1 MIDKNRDGHPIR
13 CTIRSKTLRLLIV
26 EDSAD
31 HALLYAKILREGGYD
46 LVSERVETAG
56 AMRAAL
62 SRGSWDVVISD
73 YKMPFFNG
81 LAALQLLRENGLSI
95 PFIMVSG
102 FIGEEMAA
110 AIIRAGAVDFLSK
123 SSLSRLTQVVERAMN
138 ETGERRR
145 REHVEQALRQSQ
157 GKLRAIF
164 DQAFQM
170 MCMLTLDGTLL
181 EANKTALDF
190 IGAKESDVLGKPFG
204 STPWWNLSK
213 EVQEELH
220 KGIKAAAKGNHVR
233 FETSHPAVD
242 GRQHHIDFSLKPVRN
257 DTGHVAFLIAE
268 ARDITERKWVE
279 EVLRQSEERF
289 RSIVN
294 NTNDGILIVDT
305 TTQKV
310 LFGNP
315 MMHQMLGCTPKDL
328 VTLGISD
335 MHPQEDF
342 AVAKEAFDKLVRREI
357 KVAQCIP
364 VKRKD
369 GSIFYADI
377 NSFPV
382 QLEGKTCV
390 VGFFQDVTER
400 KRMEEMIRKL
410 DEERER
416 RVAERTAQLESAN
429 KELEAFAYSV
439 SHDLRAPLRAISG
452 FAGVLAEDQ
461 AKHLNAEDRRAVDG
475 IRTEIGR
482 MDELIDDLLAFSRT
496 GRQEI
501 QPAAVDM
508 SALVQ
513 AAFDECAAQA
523 SGRDIRFKLH
533 PLPPARGDIGLLREV
548 WTNLISNALKYTRQK
563 NVAVIEIGGH
573 AENGSIFYH
582 VKDNGAGFDMRYVQK
597 LFGVFQRLHP
607 MEEFEGT
614 GVGLA
619 LVQRVVLRH
628 GGRVWAEGKVNEGA
642 TFYFALPRHVESNS
656 HNS

>member
-1 MIDKNRDGHPIR
+1 MIDKSRDGHPIR
-13 CTIRSKTLRLLIV
+13 CTNRSKTLRLLIV
-26 EDSAD
+26 EDSD
-31 HALLYAKILREGGYD
+31 EHALLYAKILRAGGYA
-46 LVSERVETAG
+46 LVSERVKTAG

-62 SRGSWDVVISD
+62 NRGPWDVVISD

-81 LAALQLLRENGLSI
+81 LAALQLLRENGSSI

-102 FIGEEMAA
+102 FIGDEMAA
-110 AIIRAGAVDFLSK
+110 AIIRAGAEDFLLK

-145 REHVEQALRQSQ
+145 REQVEQALRQSQ
-157 GKLRAIF
+157 RKLRAIF
-164 DQAFQM
+164 DQSFQM
-170 MCMLTLDGTLL
+170 MALLTLDGTLL

-190 IGAKESDVLGKPFG
+190 VGAKEPDVLGKPFG
-204 STPWWNLSK
+204 SMPWWGHSK
-213 EVQEELH
+213 ELQEELR

-233 FETSHPAVD
+233 FESIHPAAD
-242 GRQHHIDFSLKPVRN
+242 GRLHHIDFSLKPVTN
-257 DTGHVAFLIAE
+257 DAGHVAFLIAE
-268 ARDITERKWVE
+268 ASDITERKWVE

-294 NTNDGILIVDT
+294 NTNDGILIVDAVS
-305 TTQKV
+305 QKV

-315 MMHQMLGCTPKDL
+315 MIHQMLGCTPKEL
-328 VTLGISD
+328 MTLAVSD
-335 MHPQEDF
+335 MHPQEDL
-342 AVAKEAFDKLVRREI
+342 AVVKEAFDKLERREI

-364 VKRKD
+364 VKRQD
-369 GSIFYADI
+369 GSLFYADI

-382 QLEGKTCV
+382 QLEGRACV
-390 VGFFQDVTER
+390 VGFFRDVTER
-400 KRMEEMIRKL
+400 KRMAEMIQKL
-410 DEERER
+410 NEERER

-439 SHDLRAPLRAISG
+439 SHDLRAPLRAIGG
-452 FAGVLAEDQ
+452 FAGILAEDH
-461 AKHLNAEDRRAVDG
+461 AKHLNAEGQRAVGG
-475 IRTEIGR
+475 IRAEIER
-482 MDELIDDLLAFSRT
+482 MDKLIDDLLAFSRT
-496 GRQEI
+496 GRQKI

-513 AAFDECAAQA
+513 SAFDECAAQA

-533 PLPPARGDIGLLREV
+533 PLPPAQGDISLLREV
-548 WTNLISNALKYTRQK
+548 WTNLISNALKYTKRK
-563 NVAVIEIGGH
+563 GVTVIEVGGRV
-573 AENGSIFYH
+573 ENGSLFYH
-582 VKDNGAGFDMRYVQK
+582 VKDNGAGFDMRHVKK
-597 LFGVFQRLHP
+597 LFGVFQRLHS

-642 TFYFALPRHVESNS
+642 TFYFALPRHAESNL
-656 HNS
+656 